1 MLISVLLGSSQV
13 FQLFFET
20 MGMGDHSAITN
31 IIIQKV
37 NLNTSARIESR
48 ASECVSSLYVYQTS
62 SHTCYFKYPLSL
74 CRRACIALTD
84 CTCN

>member
-1 MLISVLLGSSQV
+1 MRQEVLIIALLDTIVQV

-37 NLNTSARIESR
+37 
-48 ASECVSSLYVYQTS
+48 SL
-62 SHTCYFKYPLSL
+62 
-74 CRRACIALTD
+74 
-84 CTCN
+84 